1 MSLVPIAAV
10 VALLGLA
17 QDTPREHAER
27 LSESR
32 TFRVTMGG
40 VLDGTNTLGPAGYI
54 PPVQGFEP
62 MRSVRLENTGEV
74 DVVNPW
80 VLVNGKRR
88 WRTAQDI
95 VREAL
100 EAFGDPATMS
110 ERDKA
115 RAIWEFQR
123 ANRFHASAAD
133 TPENQDP
140 VKMFNVYGYTLCGD
154 DAPVLAD
161 LWRLAGLKTRA
172 GYPAGHVLSEVWY
185 DGAWHL
191 LDGDEHGIY
200 LHRDNATIASEE
212 DLVRD
217 HDLVKRTH
225 TYSILIRD
233 NRRMDEFSASLFVH
247 DGPRGAVHASHVGH
261 TMAMTLRPG
270 EALEWGWSHSGK
282 HHHYGPGL
290 LEGWGDTFLARLRN
304 GFWSYTPPLRQACAR
319 RGIHSSA
326 NVVWSSAPNE
336 PALSAEKPGEPAWVI
351 WELRSPYCF
360 VGGELTVSAQLGPDD
375 NESLSFS
382 ADGQKWTSLGTLAS
396 GTTKVPLDPQ
406 FPGKGPAL
414 YRYFVKVELKASRPG
429 RRSGLDAI
437 TFRNDLQ
444 MSAYALPS
452 LRVGENT
459 IAYSDETKEPHS
471 ARLTWRWVERSG
483 PPLPEAPAAA
493 VAPAN
498 GGEVEGTRVR
508 FQWSPVTPPAGLAI
522 TDYHFQLSERED
534 FKAILS
540 PNFEKLVSLS
550 ERSSVASA
558 VYELPEAGLLNPGRR
573 YYWRVRAKDGRE
585 AWGPWSRAWS
595 FVAHAPGV
603 PGRLRWDAR
612 SGREATLAW
621 DPSPQGRKAARYVV
635 YASNEK
641 GFTASDAEYKVWAGN
656 QKTGGLYPG
665 QEWVTF
671 PANRLLETTEPRL
684 RFRPTHA
691 YYRVV
696 AVDENGQRSGVS
708 DLFAAPRPFIHSD
721 PLESAKPGVAYRY
734 EVKAVASIG
743 DVRCRTN
750 GGDLY
755 CAAFWDA
762 DKPVFSIV
770 RAPAWLGID
779 AATGVLS
786 GTPPADFRA
795 PAEVIVSVEIPG
807 VGTDRQMYSIRP

>member
-1 MSLVPIAAV
+1 MILAVTAAIS
-10 VALLGLA
+10 ALLGVA
-17 QDTPREHAER
+17 QDSPREHVER
-27 LSESR
+27 VSESR

-54 PPVQGFEP
+54 PPVQGYEP
-62 MRSVRLENTGEV
+62 MRSVRLENEGTV

-80 VLVNGKRR
+80 ILVNGKHR
-88 WRTAQDI
+88 WRTAKEI
-95 VREAL
+95 VQEAL

-123 ANRFHASAAD
+123 AHRYHASAAD
-133 TPENQDP
+133 TAENQDP

-200 LHRDNATIASEE
+200 LLRDNATIGSEE

-233 NRRMDEFSASLFVH
+233 IRRMDEFSASLFVY
-247 DGPRGAVHASHVGH
+247 DGKRGDVHASHLGH

-270 EALEWGWSHSGK
+270 EALEWRWSHSGK

-290 LEGWGDTFLARLRN
+290 LDGWGETFLARLRN
-304 GFWSYTPPLRQACAR
+304 GLWSYTPPLRQACAR
-319 RGIHSSA
+319 RGIHSSS
-326 NVVWSSAPNE
+326 NVAWSSTPNE
-336 PALSAEKPGEPAWVI
+336 RALTPEKPGEPAWVV

-360 VGGELTVSAQLGPDD
+360 VGGELSTTAQIEPGD
-375 NESLSFS
+375 EGSLSFS
-382 ADGQKWTSLGTLAS
+382 ADGKAWTALGPLAS
-396 GTTKVPLDPQ
+396 GVTKVPLDPQ

-414 YRYFVKVELKASRPG
+414 YRYFVKVELKASNPG

-437 TFRNDLQ
+437 TFQNDLQ
-444 MSAYALPS
+444 MAAYALPS

-459 IAYSDETKEPHS
+459 ISYSDETKEPHS

-483 PPLPEAPAAA
+483 PPLPTAPGAA
-493 VAPAN
+493 VGPVD
-498 GGEVEGTRVR
+498 GSEVDGTQIR
-508 FQWSPVTPPAGLAI
+508 FQWSPVTAPSGQAI
-522 TDYHFQLSERED
+522 ADYHLELSERED
-534 FKAILS
+534 FKGVLS
-540 PNFEKLVSLS
+540 PNFEKLISLS
-550 ERSSVASA
+550 EQASVTGAS
-558 VYELPEAGLLNPGRR
+558 YTLPSVGLLNPGRR
-573 YYWRVRAKDGRE
+573 YYWRVRAKDNRE

-595 FVAHAPGV
+595 FTAQAPGV
-603 PGRLRWDAR
+603 PLKLRWENR

-621 DPSPQGRKAARYVV
+621 DPAPQGRKAARYVV

-665 QEWVTF
+665 QEWVSF
-671 PANRLLETTEPRL
+671 PANRLQETPEPRL
-684 RFRPTHA
+684 RLRPTHA
-691 YYRVV
+691 FYRVV
-696 AVDENGQRSGVS
+696 AIDERNQRSGVS
-708 DLFAAPRPFIHSD
+708 DLLAAPRPFIYSD

-734 EVKAVASIG
+734 ELKTIASIG
-743 DVRCRTN
+743 DVRCHTN

-762 DKPVFSIV
+762 EKPVFSIV
-770 RAPAWLGID
+770 RGPSWLAID

-795 PAEVIVSVEIPG
+795 PAEVTLSVEIPG
-807 VGTDRQMYSIRP
+807 VGSERQTYTLRP